1 MQRKRKGNLSAEAV
15 NQNIEYDKFQAD
27 FLERSRK
34 IKRES
39 IRMKRRMEAEDRKMA
54 RETEKDEAKI
64 EKLREEIDIGFKDWI
79 DLHMPR
85 VSSDEG

>member
-1 MQRKRKGNLSAEAV
+1 
-15 NQNIEYDKFQAD
+15 
-27 FLERSRK
+27 
-34 IKRES
+34 
-39 IRMKRRMEAEDRKMA
+39 MKRRMEAEDRKMA